1 MDNRRVQIYHADE
14 LRLDSMIPV
23 GHFGN
28 GYLVTNR
35 LMGYPSFVVGDKIV
49 VDEVEI
55 GEIMAVVQAPMDDR
69 WEVFYRVIAETVEA
83 VPAAEV
89 EAVPAR
95 RRTRKPKPAAPPAGL
110 AQAEADARLASAM
123 LASMEDAGGE
133 GIPDAG
139 GYEDEG

>member
-49 VDEVEI
+49 VGEAES
-55 GEIMAVVQAPMDDR
+55 GEIMAVVQSPMDDR
-69 WEVFYRVIAETVEA
+69 WEIFYRVAETVEA

-95 RRTRKPKPAAPPAGL
+95 HRTRKPKPAAPPAGP
-110 AQAEADARLASAM
+110 AQAEAEARLASAM
-123 LASMEDAGGE
+123 LASMEDAGG
-133 GIPDAG
+133 GDIPDAG
-139 GYEDEG
+139 GHENEG